1 MRDGEILFPA
11 SIILLILMAL
21 VLDPILYHHGTRV
34 LSFPIALGLATVGLC
49 AWRLRQ
55 RWGERRRQGDA
66 GGGHTSTEPA
76 AALPAAAAL
85 RAMLGLLIAVPI
97 VWLLGFIIGL
107 PLYVGTY
114 IKWRGGAWPAVL
126 VGAGIALA
134 AALVFIELLR
144 MPQPHGPLVWP

>member
-1 MRDGEILFPA
+1 
-11 SIILLILMAL
+11 
-21 VLDPILYHHGTRV
+21 
-34 LSFPIALGLATVGLC
+34 
-49 AWRLRQ
+49 
-55 RWGERRRQGDA
+55 
-66 GGGHTSTEPA
+66 
-76 AALPAAAAL
+76 
-85 RAMLGLLIAVPI
+85 MLGLLIAVPI